1 MQKEGD
7 WKPHNVKA
15 LEQNLALV
23 FKAGDIHK
31 LNKPS
36 YTFII
41 DHMGFIAHYDLS
53 GFQCEYAELDEF
65 RERLQTSE
73 YSKLPDYNLDWA
85 NRYEGDRDFNKW
97 YGPAYCKSVAE
108 GIRGIIAV
116 ARQPKQAALPILA

>member
-41 DHMGFIAHYDLS
+41 DHMGFIAHYDLI
-53 GFQCEYAELDEF
+53 GFQCAYAELDEF

-73 YSKLPDYNLDWA
+73 YS
-85 NRYEGDRDFNKW
+85 
-97 YGPAYCKSVAE
+97 
-108 GIRGIIAV
+108 
-116 ARQPKQAALPILA
+116 